1 MNQPFINTKRL
12 SRNILTG
19 ENNNSTYQSKL
30 TKKNIDK
37 YLEGYI
43 RIESN
48 KITQLPLNTH
58 IRYFVV
64 NPKNNNKQFRLG
76 GFITKIGDNNEYII
90 VSNGNFSW
98 SVQLTNTI
106 FYRKLKLDEYKEQIC
121 SEVDDSIKKKL
132 DSLAKENKELKDV
145 IKELKDVIKEIKNT
159 TLQNKKKK

>member
-1 MNQPFINTKRL
+1 MNKQITKRL
-12 SRNILTG
+12 SRCTL
-19 ENNNSTYQSKL
+19 NNNDKETYQSKL
-30 TKKNIDK
+30 TKKNIDT
-37 YLEGYI
+37 YLEGYV
-43 RIESN
+43 RIEAN
-48 KITQLPLNTH
+48 KLTQLPLNTH

-64 NPKNNNKQFRLG
+64 NPKNNSKQFRLG

-98 SVQLTNTI
+98 SVQLANTI

-132 DSLAKENKELKDV
+132 DSLVKENKELKD
-145 IKELKDVIKEIKNT
+145 IIKEIKNT